1 MEITKNELA
10 FLCCPQCHAEPIAQ
24 NVVHVCGQ
32 YFCKCDICGFEWQSS
47 GINAVTPQVDGVLS
61 TKNEEHEKHDSIN
74 AKAVFGLVSLIIFVV
89 GVIVGIGPMWAGGLG
104 GFLMSSALMN
114 LE

>member
-10 FLCCPQCHAEPIAQ
+10 FLYCPKCHAEPIAQ
-24 NVVHVCGQ
+24 NVMAVRGQ

-47 GINAVTPQVDGVLS
+47 GINAVNPRVEGVLS
-61 TKNEEHEKHDSIN
+61 TRNERHESTN
-74 AKAVFGLVSLIIFVV
+74 TKAVFGLISLIIFVV
-89 GVIVGIGPMWAGGLG
+89 GVIAGIGPMWAGGLC
-104 GFLMSSALMN
+104 GFLMASALMN